1 MRLVA
6 RKWQKAMKG
15 RGFHYKEMGN
25 ETELLE
31 KLATIIDESDLGM
44 ILGGFRGDWDRAI
57 KSGAPDWPKRFPS
70 CYQMIL
76 EMCIH
81 RMEEYSNALW
91 NGEPIVLTF
100 SRQDQY
106 AKFAEKLWRAHKDTG
121 LWGHIVGF
129 AYGDPELPELQAA
142 DMLVYEAFQCVRQVH
157 ERGEAATPHVRKKWP
172 LMRRL
177 VGSQKTLLAD
187 MMNEKRLIEMLRK
200 EDKNRRYLARP
211 DTKKK
216 S

>member
-1 MRLVA
+1 
-6 RKWQKAMKG
+6 
-15 RGFHYKEMGN
+15 
-25 ETELLE
+25 
-31 KLATIIDESDLGM
+31 
-44 ILGGFRGDWDRAI
+44 
-57 KSGAPDWPKRFPS
+57 
-70 CYQMIL
+70 MIL